1 MMQGR
6 NRGQLH
12 DVAANDSGLGRNP
25 LQNEM
30 RFFPD
35 QAAGRGSAGCGHQG
49 RVKRIDIEAQ
59 IDILWKVFRQ
69 RLFRQAHPGEK
80 KGIIVGYIVNF
91 AGFDFLFGN
100 LTNSKLREG
109 QPKVEHGA
117 PHDAGVGK

>member
-1 MMQGR
+1 MRKQLFILLNFLALPFLPGQPHEQMGQFRRCEVGMMQGR

-59 IDILWKVFRQ
+59 IDIL
-69 RLFRQAHPGEK
+69 
-80 KGIIVGYIVNF
+80 
-91 AGFDFLFGN
+91 
-100 LTNSKLREG
+100 
-109 QPKVEHGA
+109 
-117 PHDAGVGK
+117 